1 MRVYEITSEN
11 EGSPLIIGSMKQLE
25 DNVGNIGDWEIGEA
39 MTIKVI
45 EMSQEDFDN
54 LPEWD
59 GW

>member
-1 MRVYEITSEN
+1 MKVYEITSEN

-25 DNVGNIGDWEIGEA
+25 DNVGTIGDWEIGEA

>member
-1 MRVYEITSEN
+1 MKVYEVISAN

-25 DNVGNIGDWEIGEA
+25 DNVGTIEDWEVGET